1 MDFQIASDLH
11 IETHG
16 GLNASPSC
24 YPVRVAAVLV
34 LCGDMYPFSRP
45 EYPEILRRVAEP
57 FDMVMYVPGN
67 HEYYDGSIEMDP
79 QIEKACF
86 AAGNV
91 LYMNKRSI
99 NINGMQFIGAT
110 LWTDNPTDSSG
121 EQIMNDY
128 SLIKKFTPKQSN
140 SIHKEHREYIIKA
153 VNQAKKDKRLGAVI
167 MSHHVPDD
175 RLAFDITSRPPATFP
190 FYFSTDMKSVTSDPF
205 VKVWCH
211 GHTHESYRTRFEGKG
226 TIFASN
232 ALGYPGE
239 NTGYNQNAVMRI
251 Y

>member
-16 GLNASPSC
+16 GLNAPASC
-24 YPVRVAAVLV
+24 YPTRVASILV
-34 LCGDMYPFSRP
+34 LCGDLYPFARP
-45 EYPEILRRVAEP
+45 EYPEILRRAAEP

-67 HEYYDGSIEMDP
+67 HEYYGGSLDMDADIERT
-79 QIEKACF
+79 CF

-91 LYMNKRSI
+91 IYMNKRSI
-99 NINGMQFIGAT
+99 NIRGMQFIGAT
-110 LWTDNPTDSSG
+110 LWSDNPTDSSG
-121 EQIMNDY
+121 SQIMNDY
-128 SLIKKFTPKQSN
+128 DKIYGLTPKRSN
-140 SIHKEHREYIIKA
+140 ALHKNHRAFISKA
-153 VNQAKKDKRLGAVI
+153 VKQAKKDGRIGSVI
-167 MSHHVPDD
+167 MSHHVPDN

-190 FYFSTDMKSVTSDPF
+190 FYFSTDMQDITSDPF

-211 GHTHESYRTRFEGKG
+211 GHTHESYRTRLNGNG
-226 TIFASN
+226 PIFASN

-239 NTGYNQNAVMRI
+239 DTGYKINAVLRI